1 MKKAG
6 ENPSEQP
13 KFQHEASNAASH
25 QATTDENYP
34 ITKISQL
41 LNDSI
46 TQLPQPRHHRNP
58 TVIGNSDVST
68 SLKYCL

>member
-25 QATTDENYP
+25 QATTDQNYP
-34 ITKISQL
+34 ITKFPNYLMIRS
-41 LNDSI
+41 LNCPSPV
-46 TQLPQPRHHRNP
+46 TTATPR
-58 TVIGNSDVST
+58 
-68 SLKYCL
+68 